1 MQEKYGKAARS
12 KEHLSSHY
20 LFEKRFICL
29 K

>member
-12 KEHLSSHY
+12 KEHLSSDY